1 MDEATKAIITLLS
14 SNDFRYRFVGEF
26 CELCIRIEKLQDF
39 LKMFDEAP
47 DMQKKFTQ
55 TSDDAFA
62 LLREQHEVMMKYRDI
77 LFKRM
82 KIILGCEQN
91 KTACETCPQT

>member
-26 CELCIRIEKLQDF
+26 CEVCIRIEKIQNL
-39 LKMFDEAP
+39 LKKFDEAP

-55 TSDDAFA
+55 IRNESSA
-62 LLREQHEVMMKYRDI
+62 LLREQYEVMTKYRDI

-82 KIILGCEQN
+82 KIFFGCEQ
-91 KTACETCPQT
+91 KE

>member
-1 MDEATKAIITLLS
+1 MDEETKAIITLLS

-39 LKMFDEAP
+39 LKMLDEAS
-47 DMQKKFTQ
+47 DLQKRFTPPI
-55 TSDDAFA
+55 SDDSWA
-62 LLREQHEVMMKYRDI
+62 LLREQHEVMVKYRDI

-82 KIILGCEQN
+82 KILFGVRAE
-91 KTACETCPQT
+91 

>member
-14 SNDFRYRFVGEF
+14 SNDVRHRVVGEF

-39 LKMFDEAP
+39 LKMIDEAS
-47 DMQKKFTQ
+47 DMQKRFT
-55 TSDDAFA
+55 TISDESLA

-82 KIILGCEQN
+82 KIIFECEQT
-91 KTACETCPQT
+91 K